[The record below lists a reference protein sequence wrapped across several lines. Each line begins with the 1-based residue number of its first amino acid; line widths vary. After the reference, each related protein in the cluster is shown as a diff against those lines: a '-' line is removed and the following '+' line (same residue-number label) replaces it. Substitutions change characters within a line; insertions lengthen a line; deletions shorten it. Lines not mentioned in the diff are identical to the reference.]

1 MTTEKKYIRSRNLF
15 NPNSDKPYKLSR
27 SKIELYLDCRLCF
40 YLDRRLGVNRPP
52 SLPFTINSAIDSL
65 LKREFDI
72 YRNAKLQHPIMKDF
86 GIDAIPVIHEEL
98 DKWRNNFSG
107 IGYIHPK
114 TNLHIHGAIDDL
126 WENKNGY
133 IIVDYKSTATKDE
146 ITDLNKPWHIIYK
159 RQMEIYQWLFIMNNY
174 DVNNTGYF
182 LYYNGDVHKPDF
194 KNTLEFKCTAIPYQ
208 GNVNWIDETITAI
221 SKCLNSPTTPEPSK
235 YCDFCK
241 YRGASVEVLTRQSK
255 LI

>member
-15 NPNSDKPYKLSR
+15 NPNSDKPFKLSR
-27 SKIELYLDCRLCF
+27 SKIELYLDCRRCF

-65 LKREFDI
+65 LKREFDT
-72 YRNAKLQHPIMKDF
+72 YRSAKLPHPIMKDL
-86 GIDAIPVIHEEL
+86 GIDAIPAIHEQL
-98 DKWRNNFSG
+98 DKWRTNFTG
-107 IGYIHPK
+107 ISYIHPK

-126 WENKNGY
+126 WKNKNGY
-133 IIVDYKSTATKDE
+133 IVVDYKSTATKDE

-208 GNVNWIDETITAI
+208 GNVNWIDDTITAI
-221 SKCLNSPTTPEPSK
+221 SGCLNNPTTPKPSK

-241 YRGASVEVLTRQSK
+241 YRDASIEVLTRQAK